1 MRGYVY
7 LDYDGFLHR
16 KTEEY
21 IKTEN
26 PLFWADNLDLVVKY
40 WLFDTED
47 LGNMRNMLIQMR
59 DLQLKN
65 HAVQDFLSEIG
76 FSLSQL
82 KNNDNSV
89 QFKQD

>member
-7 LDYDGFLHR
+7 LDYDGFLHQ

-89 QFKQD
+89 